1 MVRDGMRRV
10 GWLLGGLVC
19 AGLLAL
25 AQQPELTP
33 AQLNESGQI
42 VVAGRSTPYLIR
54 HLPVSSFPELP
65 VELAGLLNRRG
76 CLIPQTYEAHHPEN
90 VVHASLERA
99 GSSDWA
105 VLCSERGTVSLLV
118 YFASAPAKVLV
129 LATAP
134 ETRRLQAHAP
144 SGVLG
149 FNWGIAPASPEQVLE
164 AQSAVRPRPA
174 RVDHDALADSV
185 VENRTVYHFYLKSA
199 WTVLE
204 MPE

>member
-65 VELAGLLNRRG
+65 VELAA
-76 CLIPQTYEAHHPEN
+76 C
-90 VVHASLERA
+90 
-99 GSSDWA
+99 
-105 VLCSERGTVSLLV
+105 
-118 YFASAPAKVLV
+118 
-129 LATAP
+129 
-134 ETRRLQAHAP
+134 
-144 SGVLG
+144 
-149 FNWGIAPASPEQVLE
+149 
-164 AQSAVRPRPA
+164 
-174 RVDHDALADSV
+174 
-185 VENRTVYHFYLKSA
+185 
-199 WTVLE
+199 
-204 MPE
+204 